1 MISTY
6 VARINA
12 GLLLLGGLALL
23 FASDTLLP
31 SLIPTYPAGAAWLGQ
46 LLGAS
51 WLGFA
56 AFNWLNRSLL
66 LGGIYAR
73 PVVMA
78 NAMFYLIAFTVLV
91 KPATRPE
98 VPQVVWF
105 LVVPIGLFAGYYGWL
120 LVRGPLEHDFE
131 IYRRAQAGA

>member
-1 MISTY
+1 VISTY
-6 VARINA
+6 VARISA
-12 GLLLLGGLALL
+12 GLLLVGGLSLL
-23 FASDTLLP
+23 FASDTILP
-31 SLIPTYPAGAAWLGQ
+31 SLIPTFPVAGAWLGQ

-56 AFNWLNRSLL
+56 AFNWLNQSLL

-78 NAMFYLIAFTVLV
+78 NAMFYLIAFTVLL
-91 KPATRPE
+91 KLATRRD
-98 VPQVVWF
+98 VPHVVWF
-105 LVVPIGLFAGYYGWL
+105 LALPIVLFAVFYGWL

-131 IYRRAQAGA
+131 IYRRAQDGG